1 LLLCKI
7 FLVREKNRPNFQIE
21 GLGILFVVATLVT
34 ATKNKKNMTLYDQY
48 ETVIGL
54 ETHVQLSTNSK
65 AFCAD
70 SATFGGSP
78 NTHISAISLGHP
90 GTLPRLNKRQIEFA
104 IRLGLALGCE
114 INQQTAFDRKNYF
127 YTDLPKGYQ
136 ITQDRAPIC
145 IGGSVEIEVGGE
157 TKIIRLHHIHM
168 EEDAGKSIHDQ
179 DPENTLVDLNRA
191 GVPLLEIVSEP
202 DLRSGE
208 EVDVFMSAMRQLV
221 RYLEISDGNMQ
232 EGSLRCDCNVSVRLK
247 GAEKYGERCEVKNM
261 NSMRNARNAIKFETN
276 RQIDLIESGG
286 QVQQQT
292 LNFDPVTG
300 RTSPLR
306 TKENAHDYRYFADPD
321 LPPMVI
327 SDAQIERIKTEMPP
341 LPKAL
346 RQRLMTEF
354 KLNAYDTNLLTEEKA
369 TVFFFLNL
377 AENTSSYKA
386 AANLIINKINPFL
399 QENKMDLADL
409 PISVEHLAGLIRL
422 IDEGKV
428 NNTTAYQQLFPA
440 MIEKPNESPE
450 ALAKAM
456 NLIQSADEDFLRN
469 IVEEVVAK
477 FPDKVKVYQKGKKG
491 LIGFFM
497 GEVMRAAKGKAEPK
511 ATNALLREILEKK

>member
-1 LLLCKI
+1 
-7 FLVREKNRPNFQIE
+7 
-21 GLGILFVVATLVT
+21 
-34 ATKNKKNMTLYDQY
+34 MTLYDQY

-70 SATFGGSP
+70 NATFGGSP

-114 INQQTAFDRKNYF
+114 INQRNAFDRKNYF

-145 IGGSVEIEVGGE
+145 LGGSVEIEVNGE

-179 DPENTLVDLNRA
+179 DPKNTLVDLNRA

-208 EVDVFMSAMRQLV
+208 EVDAFMTAMRQLV

-247 GAEKYGERCEVKNM
+247 GEEKYGERCEVKNM
-261 NSMRNARNAIKFETN
+261 NSMRYARKAIKFETK

-292 LNFDPVTG
+292 LNFDPTTG

-327 SDAQIERIKTEMPP
+327 SDEMIAKVKAAMPP

-354 KLNAYDTNLLTEEKA
+354 KLNEYDTNLLTEEKA
-369 TVFFFLNL
+369 TAFFFLKL
-377 AENTSSYKA
+377 VENTNNYKA

-399 QENKMDLADL
+399 QENKMSMADL
-409 PISVEHLAGLIRL
+409 PVSTKHLAGLIGL
-422 IDEGKV
+422 IDDGKV

-440 MIEKPNESPE
+440 MVKQPKESPE
-450 ALAKAM
+450 ALAKSM
-456 NLIQSADEDFLRN
+456 NLIQSADEDFLKK